1 MDSIKPNSSAP
12 IPLME
17 NKARLPIKENNVKY
31 VHKKPNS
38 PKTKKQSGGKV
49 NEMKSTK
56 FFRQIQQWIHEL
68 DEDSNDNV
76 VVVKVAASDHET
88 SLRHDHDCL
97 PKLIGDLILFLS
109 FESQFV
115 QHLAGNILV
124 AISDYMVASGGNW
137 GEFMRSLCVCLELAI
152 SNALLHS
159 LEHPTTKALVSNRDS
174 SSAIISL
181 TSKLTKANW
190 SSVACVGRVFRNIL
204 KHLKEDLDDQLLEV
218 YLNSI
223 SSCLPNLPW
232 KSLDQLHDDQ
242 NCEAVK
248 ISNGNFYSRVG
259 QLDSTLLFRGTLVQI
274 FCSLINSSVWM
285 EAAGVTLN
293 THPVICE
300 ISDLI
305 PRLLAWCLGHGDRN
319 NMGMSEYFRHKMLL
333 NVLKSAGVGLK
344 LVQASRSVGG
354 LKLVLMIRLSFQLH
368 LEYSL
373 LVSWLHLIH
382 KYFDDLLVLQMAQ
395 LASDQDSLEGSPFLS
410 SVSPVGMCSMTPSH
424 LQRLALFLFLR
435 CSLCLVS
442 MRDESAEEC
451 HCAHMKLCMV
461 SDLECCSRKTGLSE
475 LYWWLQ
481 GHLPAETFVVCESY
495 YSRCT
500 NFSLSFLRLFI
511 HEVLLKVLKCCVG
524 TVSVL
529 PPMFQSMKLLVGGS
543 HVFLIHI
550 MLHYDHEVLLDY
562 LISKDTGANSAEYL
576 LRSLRGVCDSWYVF
590 VEFSTEE
597 GIVNMTDVYKLSAK
611 KRKVVADESEILGH
625 LPSSS
630 VKSKGILSPG
640 KQRLKDLMNGSKH
653 YRTKKLPFENAK
665 DCLLSLKKS
674 LQSLHKKHLF
684 PYNPKVLLQRLMRFQ
699 ELCRGVE

>member
-1 MDSIKPNSSAP
+1 MTFSLSLS
-12 IPLME
+12 LSLSQ
-17 NKARLPIKENNVKY
+17 RLNPAGKEK
-31 VHKKPNS
+31 HS
-38 PKTKKQSGGKV
+38 PGKMHHV
-49 NEMKSTK
+49 AAHSKLCRLIDESLRPFAYLQEEELAKEIEKDLLIVLSQ

-76 VVVKVAASDHET
+76 VVVNVAASDHET

-124 AISDYMVASGGNW
+124 AIFDYMVASGGNW

-190 SSVACVGRVFRNIL
+190 SSVACVGRVLRNML

-232 KSLDQLHDDQ
+232 KSLDQLHNDQ

-274 FCSLINSSVWM
+274 FCSLVNSRVWM
-285 EAAGVTLN
+285 EAVGVTLN
-293 THPVICE
+293 THPIICE
-300 ISDLI
+300 ISNLI

-319 NMGMSEYFRHKMLL
+319 NMGMSEYFRHKML
-333 NVLKSAGVGLK
+333 
-344 LVQASRSVGG
+344 
-354 LKLVLMIRLSFQLH
+354 VLMIRLSFQLH

-382 KYFDDLLVLQMAQ
+382 KYFNDLLVLQMTQ

-410 SVSPVGMCSMTPSH
+410 SVSHAGMCSRTPSH

-442 MRDESAEEC
+442 MRDKSAEEC

-481 GHLPAETFVVCESY
+481 GHLPAEMFVVCESY

-511 HEVLLKVLKCCVG
+511 HEDDILFEVLLQLFCVPLFAKQRICQDRCAFEEMKDDMLFH
-524 TVSVL
+524 VSNL
-529 PPMFQSMKLLVGGS
+529 FNPIHLFHL
-543 HVFLIHI
+543 FLAE
-550 MLHYDHEVLLDY
+550 LHYDHEVLLDY

-576 LRSLRGVCDSWYVF
+576 LRVS
-590 VEFSTEE
+590 
-597 GIVNMTDVYKLSAK
+597 
-611 KRKVVADESEILGH
+611 
-625 LPSSS
+625 
-630 VKSKGILSPG
+630 
-640 KQRLKDLMNGSKH
+640 
-653 YRTKKLPFENAK
+653 
-665 DCLLSLKKS
+665 
-674 LQSLHKKHLF
+674 
-684 PYNPKVLLQRLMRFQ
+684 
-699 ELCRGVE
+699 